1 MTKTI
6 AASFSSKLTPEAKSN
21 LDAENVPFIDLRLG
35 EFGNFRYDADDLA
48 VMSAV
53 NKFQSYKHI
62 LEEGIYHTRLSL
74 SLPHLYPR
82 KAQGS
87 LTTNLEK
94 GKLDEFT

>member
-1 MTKTI
+1 
-6 AASFSSKLTPEAKSN
+6 
-21 LDAENVPFIDLRLG
+21 
-35 EFGNFRYDADDLA
+35 
-48 VMSAV
+48 MSAV